1 MTIKL
6 IALDLDGTTLNKS
19 GRLSARTK
27 AALEEAIRGGVHV
40 VIATGR
46 TFSAVPEEVKAIEGI
61 EYILSSNGAEK

>member
-40 VIATGR
+40 GLEQGGSDA
-46 TFSAVPEEVKAIEGI
+46 SA
-61 EYILSSNGAEK
+61 AEQPTAQWAVD

>member
-27 AALEEAIRGGVHV
+27 SALEEAIRGGVHV
-40 VIATGR
+40 DYCNRQNIQC
-46 TFSAVPEEVKAIEGI
+46 
-61 EYILSSNGAEK
+61 GA

>member
-27 AALEEAIRGGVHV
+27 AALEEA
-40 VIATGR
+40 A
-46 TFSAVPEEVKAIEGI
+46 FMW
-61 EYILSSNGAEK
+61 LLQQAEHSVRCLRKSRQ

>member
-27 AALEEAIRGGVHV
+27 SALEEAIRGGVHV

-46 TFSAVPEEVKAIEGI
+46 TFRCLMIYRCVKATPT
-61 EYILSSNGAEK
+61 

>member
-27 AALEEAIRGGVHV
+27 AALEEAIRGRG
-40 VIATGR
+40 IGSR
-46 TFSAVPEEVKAIEGI
+46 DCEVSGNR
-61 EYILSSNGAEK
+61 L